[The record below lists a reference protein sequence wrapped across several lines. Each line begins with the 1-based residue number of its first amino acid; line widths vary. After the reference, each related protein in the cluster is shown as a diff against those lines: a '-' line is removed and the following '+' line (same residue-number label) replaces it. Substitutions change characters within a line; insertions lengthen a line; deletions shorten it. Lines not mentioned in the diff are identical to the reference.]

1 MKRSEQHHPC
11 TAWRECADM
20 EQNPIPLCSGLF
32 PYLSLQWLLT
42 MPVKDALLNK
52 QQEQRIFK
60 TVFHYQSIL
69 VSRRNYTHTHTPKL
83 YEQNCSNMAEAC
95 PSLKKYSCTVAPK
108 SRSQASQCP
117 LFVFSVGSNQ
127 RYPLQ
132 PAQKF
137 LDDCVTSEFC
147 KYLNYSKICCFDLS
161 SELPQIYQ
169 MTYGKKSPVSSMT
182 AFYASHVIND
192 VEYQNNLLQ
201 ELKLSFKKITASRL
215 L

>member
-1 MKRSEQHHPC
+1 MHCLERVCRYGGES
-11 TAWRECADM
+11 
-20 EQNPIPLCSGLF
+20 NPIVLWSISLSYSF
-32 PYLSLQWLLT
+32 SLQWLRT
-42 MPVKDALLNK
+42 MPVKYALLNK

-60 TVFHYQSIL
+60 TAFHYQSIL
-69 VSRRNYTHTHTPKL
+69 VSRRNYTHTHTLKV

-108 SRSQASQCP
+108 SKSQASQCP

-137 LDDCVTSEFC
+137 LDDCVTSKLC
-147 KYLNYSKICCFDLS
+147 KYLNYSKICRFDLS
-161 SELPQIYQ
+161 SELPQLYQ
-169 MTYGKKSPVSSMT
+169 MTYGKKISHVSSMT
-182 AFYASHVIND
+182 AFYASHIIND